1 MSFLLFPNMSESS
14 RVFFFT
20 ADSSLS
26 DTSSTQLLSR
36 ITTFLDDWSAHGSA
50 LTADA
55 LLISNRVLLI
65 SVDESSASASGC
77 SLDSLNNFIKKDGES
92 TGVDWFNRSRVLH
105 RPPNS
110 DLSNFDDSW
119 ITEKLHDFWAKRKA
133 GLISNDTQVL
143 DTTVPTLRDARA
155 RLVTIF
161 SESWHT
167 SMW

>member
-1 MSFLLFPNMSESS
+1 MSESS

-26 DTSSTQLLSR
+26 DSSSTQLLSR
-36 ITTFLDDWSAHGSA
+36 LTTFLDSWSAHGSA

-65 SVDESSASASGC
+65 SVDESSSSASGC

-92 TGVDWFNRSRVLH
+92 IGVDWFNRSWVLH
-105 RPPNS
+105 RPSNS
-110 DLSNFDDSW
+110 DLSNFDGEW
-119 ITEKLHDFWAKRKA
+119 VTEKLHDFWAKRKA
-133 GLISNDTQVL
+133 NLITNDTQVL
-143 DTTVPTLRDARA
+143 DTTVSTLQDART
-155 RLVTIF
+155 RLVTPF
-161 SESWHT
+161 SESWHV